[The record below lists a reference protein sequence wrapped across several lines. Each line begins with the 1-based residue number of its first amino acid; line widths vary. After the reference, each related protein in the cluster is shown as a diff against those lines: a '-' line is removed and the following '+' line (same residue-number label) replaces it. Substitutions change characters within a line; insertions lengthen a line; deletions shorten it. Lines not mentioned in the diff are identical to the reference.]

1 MNKKYTDKKREAI
14 EIDFT
19 ELILQAKA
27 DKKAGYPPKC
37 NEGYEVSGDGKTCV
51 LVEESE
57 AKKGKKENPFKKKD
71 GDKKDGDKK
80 DGDKKDGDKKDGDK
94 KNGEKKKP
102 FWMKSDH
109 KEGEYPGKDVERRE
123 DGVPKKKKKKR
134 ECKKGEYRDKSGNLK
149 KK

>member
-1 MNKKYTDKKREAI
+1 MNKKYTDKKQEAI

-37 NEGYEVSGDGKTCV
+37 NEGYEVSEDGKTCV
-51 LVEESE
+51 PAEESE
-57 AKKGKKENPFKKKD
+57 AKKGKKENPFKKK
-71 GDKKDGDKK
+71 GDDKKGDDKKKGEKKDGDKE
-80 DGDKKDGDKKDGDK
+80 DSD
-94 KNGEKKKP
+94 KKKP

-134 ECKKGEYRDKSGNLK
+134 ECKKGEYRGKDGNLK